1 MLLTVSVIQQ
11 KKKMNT
17 YDTGHKTTLLFIS
30 FIVMSLV
37 IGIQWLVTNNS
48 SITPTDLC
56 VTILLYN
63 IVFMTGDTLVQF
75 CQRMIQ
81 IKSTNNSSN
90 VNNDVSYEAGPKTSF
105 KLTVTTSVFIIHL
118 IIFIILYVLDSAQF
132 YHSMQKF
139 DALTCTPWILFSYMF
154 SKIINCVKCSEE
166 KTCIIDWM
174 QGLDYGTGM
183 AYSYYYGYLKLILP
197 SPGTLTKGL
206 REKIE
211 NTEDKHNIKVA
222 VHKLLILIPSSSY
235 VPPDLKD
242 ASYQW
247 MESAIDLEVDIRDRA
262 GTKRRSYHNNIYKIY
277 PDGKHSN
284 RAPLYVAAEGAT
296 PLLTFFEVQKHSH
309 RETNIYK
316 KYHIPIVKR
325 FHETLKELLN
335 NDPECSDLCELIY
348 YDDYD
353 NGIKVN
359 VAKIILERL
368 STIPTI
374 N

>member
-1 MLLTVSVIQQ
+1 
-11 KKKMNT
+11 MNT
-17 YDTGHKTTLLFIS
+17 YDTGHITRLLFLS

-37 IGIQWLVTNNS
+37 IGIHLLVTKDS
-48 SITPTDLC
+48 SITLIDLI
-56 VTILLYN
+56 VIILSYN
-63 IVFMTGDTLVQF
+63 IIFMTGDMLVQF
-75 CQRMIQ
+75 YQCMIE
-81 IKSTNNSSN
+81 IKSTNNSCN
-90 VNNDVSYEAGPKTSF
+90 VNNAVGYEAGPKTSF
-105 KLTVTTSVFIIHL
+105 EVTVTTLAFIIHL
-118 IIFIILYVLDSAQF
+118 IIFVILNVLDSTQF

-139 DALTCTPWILFSYMF
+139 NALTCTHWIFFSWMF
-154 SKIINCVKCSEE
+154 SKIINFVKQSELN
-166 KTCIIDWM
+166 TCTIDWM

-211 NTEDKHNIKVA
+211 NTEDKHNITIA

-277 PDGKHSN
+277 KNGKHSN
-284 RAPLYVAAEGAT
+284 CAPLYVVAEGAT

-309 RETNIYK
+309 RETDIYK
-316 KYHIPIVKR
+316 KYHVHIVKK

-353 NGIKVN
+353 ENGIKVN
-359 VAKIILERL
+359 IAKIILERL
-368 STIPTI
+368 SNIPDL

>member
-1 MLLTVSVIQQ
+1 
-11 KKKMNT
+11 MNT
-17 YDTGHKTTLLFIS
+17 YDTGHKTTLVFIS
-30 FIVMSLV
+30 FIVVSLV
-37 IGIQWLVTNNS
+37 IGIHLLVTNDS
-48 SITPTDLC
+48 SITLIDLL
-56 VTILLYN
+56 VTILFYN
-63 IVFMTGDTLVQF
+63 IVFMTGDMLVQF
-75 CQRMIQ
+75 CQCMMQ
-81 IKSTNNSSN
+81 IKSTNNSRN
-90 VNNDVSYEAGPKTSF
+90 VNNDMSYEAGQKTSF
-105 KLTVTTSVFIIHL
+105 ELTMTTSVFIIHL
-118 IIFIILYVLDSAQF
+118 IIFIILNVLDSAQF
-132 YHSMQKF
+132 YNSMQKF
-139 DALTCTPWILFSYMF
+139 DALTCIHWILFSWMF
-154 SKIINCVKCSEE
+154 SKIINLVKWSGKK
-166 KTCIIDWM
+166 KTCIIDSM

-211 NTEDKHNIKVA
+211 NTEDKHNITIA

-277 PDGKHSN
+277 PNGKQSN
-284 RAPLYVAAEGAT
+284 CAPLYVVAEGAT

-316 KYHIPIVKR
+316 KYHTHIVKK

-353 NGIKVN
+353 DNGIKVN
-359 VAKIILERL
+359 IAKIILERL
-368 STIPTI
+368 SKIPTL

>member
-1 MLLTVSVIQQ
+1 M
-11 KKKMNT
+11 KT
-17 YDTGHKTTLLFIS
+17 YDT
-30 FIVMSLV
+30 
-37 IGIQWLVTNNS
+37 TNDS
-48 SITPTDLC
+48 SITLKDLI
-56 VTILLYN
+56 VIILFYN
-63 IVFMTGDTLVQF
+63 ILFMTGDMLVHFYQ
-75 CQRMIQ
+75 CMIQ
-81 IKSTNNSSN
+81 RKSADNLFN
-90 VNNDVSYEAGPKTSF
+90 VNNVVGYEAGSKTSF
-105 KLTVTTSVFIIHL
+105 EVTVTTLVFIIHL
-118 IIFIILYVLDSAQF
+118 IIFVILNILDSTQF
-132 YHSMQKF
+132 YNSMQKF
-139 DALTCTPWILFSYMF
+139 SALTCTPWILVSWMF
-154 SKIINCVKCSEE
+154 AKIINFVKQSKK
-166 KTCIIDWM
+166 KTCTIDCM

-183 AYSYYYGYLKLILP
+183 AYNYYYGYLKLILP

-211 NTEDKHNIKVA
+211 NTEDKHNIRIA

-277 PDGKHSN
+277 PDGKRSN
-284 RAPLYVAAEGAT
+284 CTPLYVVAEGAT
-296 PLLTFFEVQKHSH
+296 PLLTFYEVQKHSH

-316 KYHIPIVKR
+316 KYHVHIVKR

-353 NGIKVN
+353 DNGIKVN
-359 VAKIILERL
+359 IAKIILERL
-368 STIPTI
+368 P
-374 N
+374 NVPMLN